1 MLDQHVITPNDQFP
15 GYGFYEKKLQNGE
28 TIRIRD
34 IAAHGDLTPQ
44 QIIEFS
50 SNAGAA
56 YASDR
61 IDSDSLYRMLT
72 RFGFGK
78 PTGVPLQGETAGL
91 LRPVSQWSA
100 RSKPTITIGQEIAVS
115 AMQVMAA
122 ASAITN
128 GGVLLKPLLIKKI
141 VSPQGTVVKEFGR
154 EPLWEVIS
162 VESARTMLSW
172 MESAT
177 LPAGTAHRA
186 AIEGAR
192 ISAKTGT
199 AQVTDPRT
207 GAYSASDFS
216 ASMIGI
222 FPTDD
227 PRLIVYVVVQN
238 PRGQS
243 YYGSQIAAPI
253 FREVAVSLMDKLGIP
268 RAGTSM
274 ASPKADS
281 ASPKADSASPQAD
294 SAPPKADSAVSR
306 PSGTGME
313 IGSAMPDLRGNP
325 KKLLLP
331 LLLRKNL
338 AVTINGSGYV
348 VTQDPPPGT
357 RIQEGMKIDLELR

>member
-1 MLDQHVITPNDQFP
+1 
-15 GYGFYEKKLQNGE
+15 
-28 TIRIRD
+28 
-34 IAAHGDLTPQ
+34 
-44 QIIEFS
+44 
-50 SNAGAA
+50 
-56 YASDR
+56 
-61 IDSDSLYRMLT
+61 
-72 RFGFGK
+72 
-78 PTGVPLQGETAGL
+78 
-91 LRPVSQWSA
+91 
-100 RSKPTITIGQEIAVS
+100 
-115 AMQVMAA
+115 
-122 ASAITN
+122 
-128 GGVLLKPLLIKKI
+128 
-141 VSPQGTVVKEFGR
+141 
-154 EPLWEVIS
+154 VIS
-162 VESARTMLSW
+162 VESARAMLSW

-186 AIEGAR
+186 AVDGVR

-199 AQVTDPRT
+199 AQVANSRT
-207 GAYSASDFS
+207 GAYSDSDFT

-268 RAGTSM
+268 RAGTTFPQADSASPKAESVPPAQSGS

-281 ASPKADSASPQAD
+281 ASPKADSGAD
-294 SAPPKADSAVSR
+294 
-306 PSGTGME
+306 
-313 IGSAMPDLRGNP
+313 IGSAMPDLRGIP

-331 LLLRKNL
+331 LLLRKDL

-357 RIQEGMKIDLELR
+357 RIQDGMKIDLELR